1 MFQHRDK
8 YEGYDFHRDEEMQY
22 NASGKYSTHLYA
34 EEAVRLIRE
43 RELMDDTDRKPFFLY
58 LPFQA
63 LHAPMQVTK
72 TYFSA
77 EPAIQ
82 VPSKYLTM
90 VKRDGVSQ
98 ARLLVLAMLAALD
111 EAVGQVNH
119 CQLG

>member
-1 MFQHRDK
+1 MLKEEKREVKNLFQRRDK

-43 RELMDDTDRKPFFLY
+43 RELKDHTDRKPFFLY

-72 TYFSA
+72 TNLSS
-77 EPAIQ
+77 EPAISGAQQ
-82 VPSKYLTM
+82 VLNHGEERRCKP
-90 VKRDGVSQ
+90 GQ
-98 ARLLVLAMLAALD
+98 APGPGNA
-111 EAVGQVNH
+111 G
-119 CQLG
+119 CLG

>member
-1 MFQHRDK
+1 MLKEEKREVKNLFQRRDK

-43 RELMDDTDRKPFFLY
+43 RELKDETDRKPFFLY

-77 EPAIQ
+77 EPAIPGAQQ
-82 VPSKYLTM
+82 VPKYGEERRC
-90 VKRDGVSQ
+90 KPGQ
-98 ARLLVLAMLAALD
+98 APGPGNA
-111 EAVGQVNH
+111 G
-119 CQLG
+119 CLG

>member
-1 MFQHRDK
+1 MEKEQLKRSNKLFQHRDK

-72 TYFSA
+72 TYLSS
-77 EPAIQ
+77 EPAISGAQQ
-82 VPSKYLTM
+82 VPNHGEE
-90 VKRDGVSQ
+90 RRCEPGQ
-98 ARLLVLAMLAALD
+98 APGPGNA
-111 EAVGQVNH
+111 G
-119 CQLG
+119 CLG